1 LAWKNGVFARFTRAA
16 LFVQGHVWL
25 EARLPVGGVARGDSR
40 DGALCVALEDRAN
53 RSIVAVAGLSEQ
65 PRDGKV
71 PGDPRMPFGWRL
83 PGQPPPA
90 RVAYI
95 CNLAV
100 RSAWRNRGL
109 GTALLHSLEAI
120 AEREWGADEVYL
132 HAATKQPRLLQMYA
146 KLGYEELPSF
156 DQPGWL
162 LAWSGREP
170 TRYHVKRLGLR
181 EAIGS
186 A

>member
-1 LAWKNGVFARFTRAA
+1 MRQPSTAA
-16 LFVQGHVWL
+16 LVLGC
-25 EARLPVGGVARGDSR
+25 ASYR
-40 DGALCVALEDRAN
+40 N
-53 RSIVAVAGLSEQ
+53 GL
-65 PRDGKV
+65 
-71 PGDPRMPFGWRL
+71 
-83 PGQPPPA
+83 
-90 RVAYI
+90 
-95 CNLAV
+95 
-100 RSAWRNRGL
+100 
-109 GTALLHSLEAI
+109 LEAI

-156 DQPGWL
+156 DQPGWV